1 MQDSTHPSSTRRT
14 PAEPAPPRGAVA
26 APGVLQAACWGTMLF
41 GAVLLLLPGLT
52 RAGFA
57 LLLWADAAV
66 MEGWPASA
74 RWYVTLIHGVL
85 GAVMVGW
92 GAALLVALRA
102 PAWRSPHAGWW
113 VVAVSV
119 AIWYVPDTVF
129 SLLMGA
135 WQNAVLNTVFLLCF
149 AAPLAAAWRAQA
161 GKLA

>member
-1 MQDSTHPSSTRRT
+1 MPDSTRPSPPRHAH
-14 PAEPAPPRGAVA
+14 AEPVTAQRGLA
-26 APGVLQAACWGTMLF
+26 APGALQAVCWGNILF
-41 GAVLLLLPGLT
+41 GAVLLLLPGVT

-57 LLLWADAAV
+57 LLVWGDAAV
-66 MEGWPASA
+66 MEGWDAPV

-119 AIWYVPDTVF
+119 ATWYLIDTAF

-161 GKLA
+161 GKLV

>member
-1 MQDSTHPSSTRRT
+1 MQDDTPPSPTRQT
-14 PAEPAPPRGAVA
+14 PDEPAAPQGGLP
-26 APGVLQAACWGTMLF
+26 APGVLQAVCWGNILF
-41 GAVLLLLPGLT
+41 GAVLLLLPEVT

-57 LLLWADAAV
+57 LLVWGDAAV
-66 MEGWPASA
+66 MEGWEAPV

-92 GAALLVALRA
+92 GVALLVALRA
-102 PAWRSPHAGWW
+102 PAWRSPFAGWW

-119 AIWYVPDTVF
+119 ATWYLIDTAF

-161 GKLA
+161 GRPA